1 MLAAFRLLARL
12 PLSWLQAAGAGLGRL
27 VWLLSGEFRAKTRQ
41 NLRQAARFDAALA
54 DPTLARRSAAQA
66 GRMVGELPWV
76 WFSRPEALRAR
87 VICDD
92 LAVLAQVEAAGR
104 GILFLTP
111 HLGAFEVTARW
122 YAARAPIT
130 VLFKPPKRSV
140 LSRVLA
146 VARDTPG
153 MRAAPASLAGLRTLL
168 RALRNGEAVG
178 LLPDQVPTDGEG
190 RWAPLF
196 GAPAF
201 TMTLPEKLVVLT
213 GASVVLAVGER
224 LPAGAGWRVHLR
236 RMHERPT
243 PELLNREMEGLV
255 LTLPDQYL
263 WGYNRYK
270 GDPPG
275 PAAGVAAP

>member
-12 PLSWLQAAGAGLGRL
+12 PLSWLQTAGAGLGRL

-41 NLRQAARFDAALA
+41 NLRQAASFDAALA
-54 DPTLARRSAAQA
+54 DPALAGRSAAQA

-76 WFSRPEALRAR
+76 WFNRPESLRAR
-87 VICDD
+87 VVCHD
-92 LAVLAQVEAAGR
+92 LAVLEEVEAAGR

-122 YAARAPIT
+122 YAGRAPIT

-153 MRAAPASLAGLRTLL
+153 MAGLRTLL

-190 RWAPLF
+190 RWAPFF

-201 TMTLPEKLVVLT
+201 TMTLPDKLVELT

-243 PELLNREMEGLV
+243 PELLNRQMERLV

-270 GDPPG
+270 GDPPRL
-275 PAAGVAAP
+275 PAEVVAP